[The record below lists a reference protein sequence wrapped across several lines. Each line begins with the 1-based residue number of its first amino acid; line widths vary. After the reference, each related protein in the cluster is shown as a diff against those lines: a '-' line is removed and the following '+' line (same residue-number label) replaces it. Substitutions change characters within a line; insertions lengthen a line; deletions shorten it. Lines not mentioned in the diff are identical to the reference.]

1 MVSMIVGMYI
11 RVSTAEQA
19 EEGYSIS
26 AQEEKLEAYCKAQG
40 WTNYKTYI
48 DDGISGKSTQR
59 PKLQLLMNDIKQ
71 GKINMILV
79 YRLDRFTRS
88 VRDLHNLLDY
98 LETYNCKF
106 RSATEMYDT
115 STAMGRMFIG
125 LVALMAEWETA
136 NMSERIKLALDKRVA
151 GGERGGGNIPF
162 GFDVMEGVLVKNDQ
176 GKILM
181 GILDK
186 IEKGWSASKVADY
199 IQSIDTTR
207 SWTHHAIIRIVRNPN
222 LYGATRWKEKLFE
235 NTHESY
241 ITKEHFD
248 KLQKILNDHAKSP
261 RKNVDSI
268 YLFQG
273 VLICPSCGNPM
284 SVNRFFYKAKSEG
297 IVKEGVTYRC
307 KPCEKVGN
315 DVPGLNELKYTDALI
330 DYMKKLNFDEITPPA
345 VEEDNELIVLEKEL
359 DKIQRQRNKYQRAW
373 STDLMT
379 DDEFELRM
387 NETKTTYE
395 DLLRRI
401 SERKQTDSLDIED
414 LKDIVVS
421 FRELFEHRLS
431 QDERRDFIQQFIR
444 KIEFD
449 FVKHEP
455 SKLSIKPKKGR
466 STVVIKNIEFY

>member
-1 MVSMIVGMYI
+1 MYI
-11 RVSTAEQA
+11 RVSTTEQA

-40 WTNYKTYI
+40 WTNFKTYI
-48 DDGISGKSTQR
+48 DEGISGKSTNR
-59 PKLQLLMNDIKQ
+59 PKLQLLMNDIKH

-98 LETYNCKF
+98 LEKYNCKF

-151 GGERGGGNIPF
+151 GGERGGGNVPF
-162 GFDVMEGVLVKNDQ
+162 GFDVVEGVLIKNEQ
-176 GKILM
+176 EKALLSILN
-181 GILDK
+181 K
-186 IEKGWSASKVADY
+186 IEKGWSASRIADSM
-199 IQSIDTTR
+199 QSNDSTR
-207 SWTHHAIIRIVRNPN
+207 SWTHHAIIRIVKNPN
-222 LYGATRWKEKLFE
+222 LYGATRWKDKLFE
-235 NTHESY
+235 NTHEGY
-241 ITKEHFD
+241 ITKEQFD
-248 KLQKILNDHAKSP
+248 KLQKILDDHAKNP

-273 VLICPSCGNPM
+273 VLICPSCGKPM
-284 SVNRFFYKAKSEG
+284 SVNRFFYR
-297 IVKEGVTYRC
+297 VKNEDVVKQGATYRC
-307 KPCEKVGN
+307 KPCEKAKK
-315 DVPGLNELKYTDALI
+315 DVPGLNEVKYTEALI
-330 DYMKKLNFDEITPPA
+330 EYIKKIRFEDIVPPE
-345 VEEDNELIVLEKEL
+345 VEEDDELKELEKEL
-359 DKIQRQRNKYQRAW
+359 EKVQRQRKKYQRAW

-387 NETKTTYE
+387 NETKTIYE
-395 DLLRRI
+395 DLLKRI
-401 SERKQTDSLDIED
+401 SERKQSDSLDIET
-414 LKDIVVS
+414 LKNIVIS
-421 FRELFEHRLS
+421 FRELFEYGLS
-431 QDERRDFIQQFIR
+431 QEGQRDFIQQFIR

-449 FVKHEP
+449 FVRHEP
-455 SKLSIKPKKGR
+455 SKLSNKPKKGR

>member
-1 MVSMIVGMYI
+1 MIVGMYI
-11 RVSTAEQA
+11 RVSTTEQA

-40 WTNYKTYI
+40 WTNFKTYI
-48 DDGISGKSTQR
+48 DDGVSGKSTQR
-59 PKLQLLMNDIKQ
+59 PKLQILMNDIKQ
-71 GKINMILV
+71 GKINIILV

-98 LETYNCKF
+98 LEKYNCKF

-162 GFDVMEGVLVKNDQ
+162 GFDVVEGVLIKNEQ
-176 GKILM
+176 SKALLS
-181 GILDK
+181 ILDK
-186 IEKGWSASKVADY
+186 IEKGWSASRVAEY
-199 IQSIDTTR
+199 MQANESTR

-222 LYGATRWKEKLFE
+222 LYGSTRWKDKLFE
-235 NTHESY
+235 NTHEGY

-248 KLQKILNDHAKSP
+248 KLQTILDDHAKNP
-261 RKNVDSI
+261 RKNVDSL

-284 SVNRFFYKAKSEG
+284 SVNRFFYKVKTDD
-297 IVKEGVTYRC
+297 IVKQGATYRC

-315 DVPGLNELKYTDALI
+315 DVPGLNESKYTDAII
-330 DYMKKLNFDEITPPA
+330 DYMKKLSFEDVIPPEIVENDELD
-345 VEEDNELIVLEKEL
+345 ESEKEL
-359 DKIQRQRNKYQRAW
+359 ERVQRQRDKYQRAW
-373 STDLMT
+373 SADLIT

-387 NETKTTYE
+387 NETKTIYE
-395 DLLRRI
+395 DLLKRI
-401 SERKQTDSLDIED
+401 SERKQTDSLDIEA
-414 LKDIVVS
+414 LKNIVIS
-421 FRELFEHRLS
+421 FKEFFEYDFS
-431 QDERRDFIQQFIR
+431 QEQRRNFIQQFIR

-449 FVKHEP
+449 FVRHEP

>member
-1 MVSMIVGMYI
+1 MYI
-11 RVSTAEQA
+11 RVSTTEQA

-40 WTNYKTYI
+40 WTNFKTYI
-48 DDGISGKSTQR
+48 DEGISGKSTKR
-59 PKLQLLMNDIKQ
+59 PKLQILMNDVKQ

-98 LETYNCKF
+98 LEQYNCKF

-151 GGERGGGNIPF
+151 GGERGGGNVPF
-162 GFDVMEGVLVKNDQ
+162 GFDVVEGVLVKNEQ
-176 GKILM
+176 EKALLSL
-181 GILDK
+181 LDK
-186 IEKGWSASKVADY
+186 IEKGWSASRVAEFM
-199 IQSIDTTR
+199 QSNDSTR
-207 SWTHHAIIRIVRNPN
+207 SWTHHAVIRIVRNPN
-222 LYGATRWKEKLFE
+222 LYGATRWKDKLFE
-235 NTHESY
+235 NTHEGY

-284 SVNRFFYKAKSEG
+284 SVNRFFYKVKSEEG
-297 IVKEGVTYRC
+297 LVKQGATYRC

-315 DVPGLNELKYTDALI
+315 DVPGLNELKYTDSLI
-330 DYMKKLNFDEITPPA
+330 DYMKKLSFDDIKPPE
-345 VEEDNELIVLEKEL
+345 VEKDDELDELQKEL
-359 DKIQRQRNKYQRAW
+359 ERVQRQRNKYQRAW
-373 STDLMT
+373 STEKMT
-379 DDEFELRM
+379 DDEFDLLM
-387 NETKTTYE
+387 NETKSLYE
-395 DLLRRI
+395 DLLQKI
-401 SERKQTDSLDIED
+401 SERKQTDSLDIEA
-414 LKDIVVS
+414 LKNIVIS
-421 FRELFEHRLS
+421 FREFFEYDMLIEE
-431 QDERRDFIQQFIR
+431 QRDFIQQFIR
-444 KIEFD
+444 KIEFE
-449 FVKHEP
+449 FIRHEP
-455 SKLSIKPKKGR
+455 SKLSMKPKKGR
-466 STVVIKNIEFY
+466 STVAIKNIEFY